1 MAGLFLLVSLVFIN
15 FAFFDHL
22 CLDEFCIFLQTRKWV
37 DAYLCEGN
45 SCISTEVFCICAFV
59 SYLCISYFCISHL
72 CNVYV
77 CILQTRKAG
86 RGQYVC
92 GGPSAFLG
100 SGTASSGGGGG
111 RRGPPLKTNR

>member
-1 MAGLFLLVSLVFIN
+1 MFVLVN
-15 FAFFDHL
+15 
-22 CLDEFCIFLQTRKWV
+22 CIFLQTRKWV
-37 DAYLCEGN
+37 DSYLCVVN
-45 SCISTEVFCICAFV
+45 SCISTDMFCICAIIFV
-59 SYLCISYFCISHL
+59 YFLITCISHL

-77 CILQTRKAG
+77 CILQTKKAG
-86 RGQYVC
+86 RGQCVC

>member
-1 MAGLFLLVSLVFIN
+1 MVGPCLLVFLVFIN
-15 FAFFDHL
+15 FTFSYPFCEL
-22 CLDEFCIFLQTRKWV
+22 CIFLQTRKWV
-37 DAYLCEGN
+37 DAYFCEEN
-45 SCISTEVFCICAFV
+45 SCISTEVFCICAIVFV
-59 SYLCISYFCISHL
+59 SYFCISHL

-77 CILQTRKAG
+77 CILQTKKAG
-86 RGQYVC
+86 RGQCVC